1 MIHLGQLNT
10 LEILRETPPGL
21 FLGDE
26 EGNEILLPNKY
37 VPASFE
43 IGDKLSVFAYLDSHE
58 RPVTTTLKPYT
69 KVNEF
74 ALLRVTALSD
84 YGAFLDWGLEKDLF
98 VPFKEQARDM
108 LEGKWYVVYCYLD
121 EETNRLVGS
130 SKTNKF
136 LSNEELTVERFDEV
150 DLIVSRF
157 TDLGVE
163 MIINQQ
169 HKGLVYNDEIYKD
182 LKLGE
187 ELKGVISKI
196 REDNKID
203 LSLQHIGYKNIEP
216 SAQIIL
222 DALQRNKGSLPL
234 HDKSDPEEIKKR
246 LGMSKKSFKKAIG
259 SLYKQEQIVINS
271 DGIELK

>member
-37 VPASFE
+37 VPTSFE

-58 RPVTTTLKPYT
+58 RPVTTTLKPYM

-108 LEGKWYVVYCYLD
+108 QEGKWYVVYCYLD

-130 SKTNKF
+130 SKTNKY

-169 HKGLVYNDEIYKD
+169 HKGLVYEDEIYKD

-187 ELKGVISKI
+187 RLKGVVKKI

-216 SAQIIL
+216 SAQIVL
-222 DALQRNKGSLPL
+222 DALQRNKGTLPL
-234 HDKSDPEEIKKR
+234 HDKSDPEEIKRR

-259 SLYKQEQIVINS
+259 SLYKQEQILIKEN
-271 DGIELK
+271 GIELK

>member
-21 FLGDE
+21 FLGDD

-37 VPASFE
+37 VPTSFE

-58 RPVTTTLKPYT
+58 RPVTTTLKPFT

-74 ALLRVTALSD
+74 ALLQVTALSD
-84 YGAFLDWGLEKDLF
+84 FGAFLDWGLEKDLF

-108 LEGKWYVVYCYLD
+108 QEGKWYVVYCYLD

-150 DLIVSRF
+150 DLMVSRF
-157 TDLGVE
+157 TELGVE
-163 MIINQQ
+163 MIINQT
-169 HKGLVYNDEIYKD
+169 HKGLVYNDEIYQE

-187 ELKGVISKI
+187 RLKGVVKKI

-216 SAQIIL
+216 SAQIVL
-222 DALQRNKGSLPL
+222 DALQQHKGSLPL
-234 HDKSDPEEIKKR
+234 HDKSDPEDIKRR

-259 SLYKQEQIVINS
+259 SLYKQKQIVITE
-271 DGIELK
+271 DGIELL

>member
-21 FLGDE
+21 FLGDD

-37 VPASFE
+37 IPASFE

-58 RPVTTTLKPYT
+58 RPVTTTLKPYM

-74 ALLRVTALSD
+74 GLLQVTALSD
-84 YGAFLDWGLEKDLF
+84 FGAFLDWGLEKDLF

-108 LEGKWYVVYCYLD
+108 EEGKWYVVYCYLD
-121 EETNRLVGS
+121 EETDRLVGS

-136 LSNEELTVERFDEV
+136 LSNDELTVERFEEV
-150 DLIVSRF
+150 DLMVSRF

-163 MIINQQ
+163 MIINQK
-169 HKGLVYNDEIYKD
+169 HKGLVFKDEIFRD
-182 LKLGE
+182 LKLGQK
-187 ELKGVISKI
+187 LKGAISKI

-203 LSLQHIGYKNIEP
+203 LSLQLIGYKNIEP
-216 SAQIIL
+216 SAQIVL
-222 DALQRNKGSLPL
+222 DALERNGGSLPL
-234 HDKSDPEEIKKR
+234 HDKSNPEEIKKR
-246 LGMSKKSFKKAIG
+246 LNMSKKSFKKAIG
-259 SLYKQEQIVINS
+259 SLYKQEQITIHS
-271 DGIELK
+271 EGIELK

>member
-21 FLGDE
+21 FLGDD
-26 EGNEILLPNKY
+26 EGNDILLPNKY
-37 VPASFE
+37 IPTSFE
-43 IGDKLSVFAYLDSHE
+43 IGDKISVFAYLDSHE
-58 RPVTTTLKPYT
+58 RPVTTTLKPFM

-74 ALLRVTALSD
+74 GLLRVTALSD
-84 YGAFLDWGLEKDLF
+84 HGAFLDWGLEKDLF

-108 LEGKWYVVYCYLD
+108 EEGKWYVVYCYLD

-130 SKTNKF
+130 SKTNRF
-136 LSNEELTVERFDEV
+136 ISNEELTVERFEEV
-150 DLIVSRF
+150 DLMVSRF

-163 MIINQQ
+163 MIINQK
-169 HKGLVYNDEIYKD
+169 HKGLVYNDEIFKD
-182 LKLGE
+182 LKLGQK
-187 ELKGVISKI
+187 LKGAISKI

-203 LSLQHIGYKNIEP
+203 LSLQLIGYKNIEP
-216 SAQIIL
+216 SGQLIL
-222 DALQRNKGSLPL
+222 DALERNGGSLPL

-246 LGMSKKSFKKAIG
+246 LKMSKKTFKKAIG
-259 SLYKQEQIVINS
+259 SLYKQEQIIITS

>member
-21 FLGDE
+21 FLGDD

-43 IGDKLSVFAYLDSHE
+43 IGDKLTVFAYLDSHE
-58 RPVTTTLKPYT
+58 RPVTTTLKPYM

-74 ALLRVTALSD
+74 GLLRVTALSD

-108 LEGKWYVVYCYLD
+108 EEGKRYVVYCYLD

-136 LSNEELTVERFDEV
+136 LSNDELTVERFEEV
-150 DLIVSRF
+150 DLMVSRF

-163 MIINQQ
+163 MIINQK
-169 HKGLVYNDEIYKD
+169 HKGLVYNDEIYRE

-187 ELKGVISKI
+187 KLKGVISKI

-203 LSLQHIGYKNIEP
+203 LSLQKIGYKNIEP
-216 SAQIIL
+216 SAQVVL
-222 DALQRNKGSLPL
+222 DALERNGGSLPL

-246 LGMSKKSFKKAIG
+246 LNMSKKSFKKAIG
-259 SLYKQEQIVINS
+259 SLYKQEQITINTDS
-271 DGIELK
+271 IELK

>member
-58 RPVTTTLKPYT
+58 RPVTTTLKPYM

-74 ALLRVTALSD
+74 GLLRVTALSD

-108 LEGKWYVVYCYLD
+108 QEGKWYVVYCYLD
-121 EETNRLVGS
+121 EETNRLVAS

-150 DLIVSRF
+150 DLMVSRF

-163 MIINQQ
+163 MIINQK
-169 HKGLVYNDEIYKD
+169 HKGLVYQDEIYRD

-187 ELKGVISKI
+187 KLKGVVKKI

-216 SAQIIL
+216 SAQVVL
-222 DALQRNKGSLPL
+222 DALQRNGGSLPL
-234 HDKSDPEEIKKR
+234 HDKSDPETIKER
-246 LGMSKKSFKKAIG
+246 LNMSKKSFKKAIG
-259 SLYKQEQIVINS
+259 SLYKQQQIVIKS

>member
-1 MIHLGQLNT
+1 MILLGQHNT

-37 VPASFE
+37 VPSSFE
-43 IGDKLSVFAYLDSHE
+43 IGDKITVFAYLDSHE

-108 LEGKWYVVYCYLD
+108 QEGKWYVVYCYLD
-121 EETNRLVGS
+121 EETDRLVGS

-136 LSNEELTVERFDEV
+136 LNNDELTVERFDEV

-157 TDLGVE
+157 TELGVE
-163 MIINQQ
+163 MIINQK

-182 LKLGE
+182 LKLGQK
-187 ELKGVISKI
+187 LKGVVKKI

-216 SAQIIL
+216 SAQIVL
-222 DALQRNKGSLPL
+222 DALERHNGSLEL
-234 HDKSDPEEIKKR
+234 HDKSNPEDIKKL

-259 SLYKQEQIVINS
+259 SLYKQKQIVIKDN
-271 DGIELK
+271 GIHLI

>member
-21 FLGDE
+21 FLGDD
-26 EGNEILLPNKY
+26 EGNDILLPNKY
-37 VPASFE
+37 MPTSFE
-43 IGDKLSVFAYLDSHE
+43 IGDKITVFAYLDSHE
-58 RPVTTTLKPYT
+58 RPVTTTLKPFM

-74 ALLRVTALSD
+74 GLLRVTALSD

-108 LEGKWYVVYCYLD
+108 EEGKWYVVYCYLD

-136 LSNEELTVERFDEV
+136 LSNEELTVERFEEV
-150 DLIVSRF
+150 DLMVSRF

-163 MIINQQ
+163 MIINQK
-169 HKGLVYNDEIYKD
+169 HKGLVYNDEIFRD
-182 LKLGE
+182 LKLGQK
-187 ELKGVISKI
+187 LKGAISKI

-203 LSLQHIGYKNIEP
+203 LSLQLIGYKNIEP
-216 SAQIIL
+216 SGQLIL
-222 DALQRNKGSLPL
+222 DELERNGGSLPL

-246 LGMSKKSFKKAIG
+246 LKMSKKTFKKAIG
-259 SLYKQEQIVINS
+259 SLYKQEVIRITS

>member
-37 VPASFE
+37 VPTSFE

-187 ELKGVISKI
+187 RLKGVIKKI

-216 SAQIIL
+216 SAQVVL
-222 DALQRNKGSLPL
+222 DALQQNKGTLPL
-234 HDKSDPEEIKKR
+234 HDKSDPEEIKRR

-259 SLYKQEQIVINS
+259 SLYKQKQIAIKEN
-271 DGIELK
+271 GIELL

>member
-58 RPVTTTLKPYT
+58 RPVTTTLKPYM

-108 LEGKWYVVYCYLD
+108 QEGKWYVVYCYLD

-130 SKTNKF
+130 SKTNKY

-169 HKGLVYNDEIYKD
+169 HKGLVYEDEIYKD

-187 ELKGVISKI
+187 RLKGVVRKI

-216 SAQIIL
+216 SAQVVL
-222 DALQRNKGSLPL
+222 DALQRNKGTLPL
-234 HDKSDPEEIKKR
+234 HDKSDPEEIKRR

-259 SLYKQEQIVINS
+259 SLYKQKQILIKEN
-271 DGIELK
+271 GIELK

>member
-37 VPASFE
+37 IPASFE

-58 RPVTTTLKPYT
+58 RPVTTTLKPYM

-74 ALLRVTALSD
+74 GLLQVTALSD
-84 YGAFLDWGLEKDLF
+84 FGAFLNWGLEKDLF

-108 LEGKWYVVYCYLD
+108 VEGKWYVVYCYLD

-136 LSNEELTVERFDEV
+136 LSNEELTVERFEEV
-150 DLIVSRF
+150 DLMVSRF

-163 MIINQQ
+163 MIINQK
-169 HKGLVYNDEIYKD
+169 HKGLVYQDEIYKE

-187 ELKGVISKI
+187 KLKGVISKI
-196 REDNKID
+196 RDDNKID
-203 LSLQHIGYKNIEP
+203 ISLQHIGYKNIEP
-216 SAQIIL
+216 SAQIVL
-222 DALQRNKGSLPL
+222 DALQQNGGSLPL
-234 HDKSDPEEIKKR
+234 HDKSNPEDIKSR
-246 LGMSKKSFKKAIG
+246 LKMSKKSFKKAIG
-259 SLYKQEQIVINS
+259 SLYKQEQIIIKS

>member
-21 FLGDE
+21 FLGDD

-37 VPASFE
+37 VPTSFE

-58 RPVTTTLKPYT
+58 RPVTTTLKPFM

-74 ALLRVTALSD
+74 GLLRVTALSD

-108 LEGKWYVVYCYLD
+108 EEGKWYVVYCYLD

-130 SKTNKF
+130 SKTNRF
-136 LSNEELTVERFDEV
+136 ISNEELTVERFEEV
-150 DLIVSRF
+150 DLMVSRF

-163 MIINQQ
+163 MIINQK
-169 HKGLVYNDEIYKD
+169 HKGLVYNCLLYT
-182 LKLGE
+182 
-187 ELKGVISKI
+187 S
-196 REDNKID
+196 
-203 LSLQHIGYKNIEP
+203 P
-216 SAQIIL
+216 SPR
-222 DALQRNKGSLPL
+222 D
-234 HDKSDPEEIKKR
+234 
-246 LGMSKKSFKKAIG
+246 
-259 SLYKQEQIVINS
+259 
-271 DGIELK
+271 

>member
-58 RPVTTTLKPYT
+58 RPVTTTLKPYM

-108 LEGKWYVVYCYLD
+108 QEGKWYVVYCYLD

-130 SKTNKF
+130 SKTNKY

-169 HKGLVYNDEIYKD
+169 HKGLVYEDEIYKD

-187 ELKGVISKI
+187 RLKGVVKKI

-203 LSLQHIGYKNIEP
+203 LSLQQIGYKNIEP
-216 SAQIIL
+216 SAQIVL
-222 DALQRNKGSLPL
+222 DALQRNKGTLPL
-234 HDKSDPEEIKKR
+234 HDKSDPEEIKRR

-259 SLYKQEQIVINS
+259 SLYKQKQILIKEN
-271 DGIELK
+271 GIELK

>member
-26 EGNEILLPNKY
+26 EGNDILLPNKY
-37 VPASFE
+37 VPTSFE
-43 IGDKLSVFAYLDSHE
+43 IGDKLTVFAYLDSHE
-58 RPVTTTLKPYT
+58 RPVTTTLKPYM

-74 ALLRVTALSD
+74 GLLRVTALSD

-108 LEGKWYVVYCYLD
+108 EEGKWYVVYCYLD

-130 SKTNKF
+130 SKTNKYI
-136 LSNEELTVERFDEV
+136 SNEELTVERFDEV
-150 DLIVSRF
+150 DLMVSRF

-163 MIINQQ
+163 MIINQK
-169 HKGLVYNDEIYKD
+169 HKGLVYKDEIFRD

-187 ELKGVISKI
+187 KLKGVISKI
-196 REDNKID
+196 RDDNKID

-216 SAQIIL
+216 SAQVIL
-222 DALQRNKGSLPL
+222 DALERNGGSLSL

-246 LGMSKKSFKKAIG
+246 LNMSKKSFKKAIG
-259 SLYKQEQIVINS
+259 SLYKQELITLNS
-271 DGIELK
+271 DSIELK